1 MDKINTKSIRN
12 VCLMGHGGSGK
23 TSLCEAMLYLAKA
36 TDRLGRTPEG
46 NTVSDY
52 DAEEIK
58 RGFSLST
65 SIDPLMWKD
74 IKINIIDTPGYL
86 DFAGEVLEGIR
97 VADSALIVVDG
108 RSGVEVGTELAWDY
122 AEKEGIPKAFFINR
136 FDDGEARFK
145 RVFDSL
151 REKFGVAVCPLLI
164 PMIEGDKV
172 IGFLNLID
180 MKSEVYDKTGANM
193 ESEIPEEFLPI
204 AKEYRNMLYESIAE
218 TSEELMEKFFAGET
232 ITYNEAINAVHDGI
246 INGGIVPVFCG
257 SATKMWGVTAVLD
270 NIANS
275 FPRPTAR
282 KTETIITPDG
292 EDEKPIDP
300 DGETSIF
307 VFKTVADPFVGK
319 MSFFKV
325 MNGELK
331 RDMTLRNTTTGN
343 TEKMAHIYT
352 IRGKKQTE
360 VDCLCCG
367 DIGMTAKLNAVNTND
382 TLTASAENIVY
393 KKIEFPEPFMTQAIK
408 PLAKGDEDKISAGI
422 TKLLEEDLTTRYQN
436 DAETKQLLIS
446 GIGDIHL
453 DVLVSKLKN
462 RFGTSVVL
470 EKPKIAYRETIKK
483 DVEAEGKHK
492 KQSGGHGQYGH
503 VRIRFAPGENEGLTF
518 TDSVV
523 GGAVPKGFFPAVE
536 KGLQEAMLKGVLAGY
551 PVVNLAA
558 DLYDGSYHDVDSS
571 EMSFKM
577 AASLAYKDGLPRAN
591 PVLLEP
597 IGTLMCTV
605 PDDYVGDV
613 IGDLNK
619 RRGRVLGMEATH
631 GRKGYTTVQAEVP
644 KAEMMDY
651 PISLRAST
659 QGRGSFT
666 FYFTRYDEVP
676 GNVAQ
681 KIIDEAKKA
690 QA

>member
-1 MDKINTKSIRN
+1 MDKITTKSIRN
-12 VCLMGHGGSGK
+12 VCLMGHGATGK

-36 TDRLGRTPEG
+36 SDRLGRTPEG
-46 NTVSDY
+46 NTVSDF
-52 DAEEIK
+52 DSEEIR

-65 SIDPLMWKD
+65 TVEPFRWKD
-74 IKINIIDTPGYL
+74 SKINIIDTPGYL
-86 DFAGEVLEGIR
+86 DFRGEVLEGIR

-108 RSGVEVGTELAWDY
+108 RNGIEVGTELAWDC
-122 AEKEGIPKAFFINR
+122 AVEEGIPRAFFINR

-151 REKFGVAVCPLLI
+151 RERFGVAVCPILI

-180 MKSEVYDKTGANM
+180 MKSEVYDKNGANM
-193 ESEIPEEFLPI
+193 ESEIPEEFKAI
-204 AKEYRNMLYESIAE
+204 AEEYRNMLYESIAE
-218 TSEELMEKFFAGET
+218 TSEELMEKFFAGEI

-246 INGGIVPVFCG
+246 ISGAIVPVFCG
-257 SATKMWGVTAVLD
+257 SATRLWGVTEVMD
-270 NIANS
+270 TIANS

-282 KTETIITPDG
+282 KVEKIVTPDG
-292 EDEKPIDP
+292 DGTTPIEP

-319 MSFFKV
+319 MSYFKV
-325 MNGELK
+325 MNGSLK
-331 RDMTLRNTTTGN
+331 RDMTLRNTRTGG
-343 TEKMAHIYT
+343 TEKMSHIYT
-352 IRGKKQTE
+352 VCGKKQTE
-360 VDCLCCG
+360 VDSLCCG
-367 DIGMTAKLNAVNTND
+367 DIGMTAKLANVNTND
-382 TLTASAENIVY
+382 TLTVSAKDIVY
-393 KKIEFPEPFMTQAIK
+393 KGIEFPEPFLTQAIR
-408 PLAKGDEDKISAGI
+408 PLAKGDEDKISSGI
-422 TKLLEEDLTTRYQN
+422 AKLLEEDLTTRYEN
-436 DAETKQLLIS
+436 DSETKQLLIS

-453 DVLVSKLKN
+453 DVLIAKLKN

-483 DVEAEGKHK
+483 TVEAEGKHK

-503 VRIRFAPGENEGLTF
+503 VRIRFSPSENEGLTF
-518 TDSVV
+518 TESVV
-523 GGAVPKGFFPAVE
+523 GGAVPKSFFPAVE
-536 KGLQEAMLKGVLAGY
+536 KGLQEAMQKGVLAGY

-597 IGTLMCTV
+597 VGSLLCTV

-613 IGDLNK
+613 LSDINK
-619 RRGRVLGMEATH
+619 RRGRVLGMEAVH
-631 GRKGYTTVQAEVP
+631 GRKGYTCVQAEAP
-644 KAEMMDY
+644 KAEMADY
-651 PISLRAST
+651 PIALRAMT
-659 QGRGSFT
+659 QGRGVFT
-666 FYFTRYDEVP
+666 FRFERYVVVP
-676 GNVAQ
+676 ANVAQ
-681 KIIDEAKKA
+681 KIIDEAKKE
-690 QA
+690 QG

>member
-1 MDKINTKSIRN
+1 MDKITTKSIRN
-12 VCLMGHGGSGK
+12 VALLGHGGSGK

-36 TDRLGRTPEG
+36 TDRLGKTPEG

-52 DAEEIK
+52 DPEEIR

-65 SIDPLMWKD
+65 TIEPFAWQDSKV
-74 IKINIIDTPGYL
+74 NIIDTPGYL
-86 DFAGEVLEGIR
+86 DFTGEMLEGIR

-122 AEKEGIPKAFFINR
+122 AETEGIPKAFFINR

-151 REKFGVAVCPLLI
+151 REKFGVTVCPLLI

-180 MKSEVYDKTGANM
+180 MKAEVYDKTGANM
-193 ESEIPEEFLPI
+193 VSEIPEDFKEI
-204 AKEYRNMLYESIAE
+204 AAEYRNMLYESIAQ
-218 TSEELMEKFFAGET
+218 TSDDLMDKFFNEEP
-232 ITYNEAINAVHDGI
+232 ITYNEAMNAVHDGI
-246 INGGIVPVFCG
+246 INGEIVPVFCG
-257 SATKMWGVTAVLD
+257 AATKMWGVTAVLD
-270 NIANS
+270 TIANS

-282 KTETIITPDG
+282 KTETVITADG
-292 EDEKPIDP
+292 EDEIAIDP
-300 DGETSIF
+300 EGETSIF

-319 MSFFKV
+319 MSLFKV
-325 MNGELK
+325 MNGTLT
-331 RDMTLRNTTTGN
+331 RDMTLRNTTNGTS
-343 TEKMAHIYT
+343 EKMAKIYT
-352 IRGKKQTE
+352 MRGKKQTE
-360 VDCLCCG
+360 VDSLCCG
-367 DIGMTAKLNAVNTND
+367 DIGMIAKLSATNTGD
-382 TLTASAENIVY
+382 TLTVSAKDIKY
-393 KKIEFPEPFMTQAIK
+393 RGIAFPEPFLTQAIK
-408 PLAKGDEDKISAGI
+408 PLAKGDEDKISSGI
-422 TKLLEEDLTTRYQN
+422 AKLLEEDLTTRYEN
-436 DAETKQLLIS
+436 NAETKQLLIS
-446 GIGDIHL
+446 GVGDIHL
-453 DVLVSKLKN
+453 DVLVAKLKN

-483 DVEAEGKHK
+483 AVEAEGKHK

-503 VRIRFAPGENEGLTF
+503 VKIKFAPGEGDGLTF
-518 TDSVV
+518 TESVV

-536 KGLQEAMLKGVLAGY
+536 KGLIEAMQKGVLAGY
-551 PVVNLAA
+551 PVVGLHA

-577 AASLAYKDGLPRAN
+577 AASLAYKDGLPKAN
-591 PVLLEP
+591 PILLEP
-597 IGTLMCTV
+597 VGALNCIV
-605 PDDYVGDV
+605 PDNMVGDV

-631 GRKGYTTVQAEVP
+631 GKKGYTTVQAEVP

-651 PISLRAST
+651 PIALRATT

-666 FYFTRYDEVP
+666 FYFERYEEVP
-676 GNVAQ
+676 ANVAQ
-681 KIIDEAKKA
+681 KIIADAAKA
-690 QA
+690 E

>member
-12 VCLMGHGGSGK
+12 VCLLGHGGSGK
-23 TSLCEAMLYLAKA
+23 TSICEAMLYLAKE
-36 TDRLGRTPEG
+36 TERLGKTPEG

-52 DAEEIK
+52 DPEEIR

-65 SIDPLMWKD
+65 TVEPFLWKD
-74 IKINIIDTPGYL
+74 SKINIIDTPGYL
-86 DFAGEVLEGIR
+86 DFTGEVLEGMR
-97 VADSALIVVDG
+97 VADSALILVDG
-108 RSGVEVGTELAWDY
+108 RNGVEVGTELAWDM
-122 AEKEGIPKAFFINR
+122 ATTAGIPKAFFINR

-172 IGFLNLID
+172 IGFLNLIN

-193 ESEIPEEFLPI
+193 QSEIPEEFKEI
-204 AKEYRNMLYESIAE
+204 AEEYRNMLYESIAE
-218 TSEELMEKFFAGET
+218 TSEELMDKFFAGET

-246 INGGIVPVFCG
+246 ISGGIVPVFCG
-257 SATKMWGVTAVLD
+257 SATKMWGVTEVMD
-270 NIANS
+270 TIANS

-282 KTETIITPDG
+282 KVETIVTADG
-292 EDEKPIDP
+292 EDEIEISPE
-300 DGETSIF
+300 GETSIF

-319 MSFFKV
+319 MSYFKV
-325 MNGELK
+325 MSGNLM
-331 RDMTLRNTTTGN
+331 RDVTLRNTTTGID
-343 TEKMAHIYT
+343 EKLARIYT

-360 VDCLCCG
+360 VDFLCCG
-367 DIGMTAKLNAVNTND
+367 DIGMTAKLNNVNTGD
-382 TLTASAENIVY
+382 TLTASAKDIKY
-393 KKIEFPEPFMTQAIK
+393 KGIAFPEPFLTQAIK
-408 PLAKGDEDKISAGI
+408 PLSKGDEDKISSGI
-422 TKLLEEDLTTRYQN
+422 AKLLEEDLTTRYEN
-436 DAETKQLLIS
+436 DASTKQLLIS

-453 DVLVSKLKN
+453 DVLVAKLKN

-483 DVEAEGKHK
+483 TVEAEGKHK

-503 VRIRFAPGENEGLTF
+503 VKIKFAPGEGDGLTF
-518 TDSVV
+518 TESVV

-536 KGLQEAMLKGVLAGY
+536 KGLLEAMQKGVLAGY
-551 PVVNLAA
+551 PVVGLAA

-577 AASLAYKDGLPRAN
+577 AANLAYKSGLAAAN

-597 IGTLMCTV
+597 VGTLNCTV
-605 PDDYVGDV
+605 PDNMVGDV

-631 GRKGYTTVQAEVP
+631 GKKGYTTIQAEAP

-651 PISLRAST
+651 PIALRATT

-666 FYFTRYDEVP
+666 FYFERYEEVP
-676 GNVAQ
+676 ANIAQ
-681 KIIDEAKKA
+681 KIIADAAKE
-690 QA
+690 Q

>member
-1 MDKINTKSIRN
+1 MDKITTKSIRN
-12 VCLMGHGGSGK
+12 VALLGHGGSGK
-23 TSLCEAMLYLAKA
+23 TSLCEAMLYLAKE

-52 DAEEIK
+52 DPEEIR

-65 SIDPLMWKD
+65 TVEPLMWQES
-74 IKINIIDTPGYL
+74 KINILDTPGYL
-86 DFAGEVLEGIR
+86 DFTGEVLEGMR

-108 RSGVEVGTELAWDY
+108 RNGVEVGTELAWDM
-122 AEKEGIPKAFFINR
+122 ADKEGIPKAFFINR

-145 RVFDSL
+145 RVFDAL
-151 REKFGVAVCPLLI
+151 REKFGVTVCPLLI

-180 MKSEVYDKTGANM
+180 MKAEVYDKTGANM
-193 ESEIPEEFLPI
+193 VSQIPEEFKDI
-204 AKEYRNMLYESIAE
+204 AEEYRNMLYESIAQ
-218 TSEELMEKFFAGET
+218 TSDDLMDKFFNEEP
-232 ITYNEAINAVHDGI
+232 ITYNEAMNAVHDGI
-246 INGGIVPVFCG
+246 INGDIVPVFCG

-270 NIANS
+270 TIANS

-282 KTETIITPDG
+282 KTEIIVTPDG
-292 EDEKPIDP
+292 EDETPIDP
-300 DGETSIF
+300 EGEASIF

-325 MNGELK
+325 MNGTLNK
-331 RDMTLRNTTTGN
+331 DMTLRNTTNGGA
-343 TEKMAHIYT
+343 EKLARIYT

-360 VDCLCCG
+360 VDTLCCG
-367 DIGMTAKLNAVNTND
+367 DIGMTAKLNATNTGD
-382 TLTASAENIVY
+382 TLTVSANNIKY
-393 KKIEFPEPFMTQAIK
+393 KGIAFPEPFLTQAIK
-408 PLAKGDEDKISAGI
+408 PLAKGDEDKISSGI
-422 TKLLEEDLTTRYQN
+422 AKLLEEDLTTRYEN
-436 DAETKQLLIS
+436 NAETKQLLIS
-446 GIGDIHL
+446 GVGDIHL
-453 DVLVSKLKN
+453 DVLVAKLKN
-462 RFGTSVVL
+462 RFGTSVLL

-483 DVEAEGKHK
+483 PVEAEGKHK

-503 VRIRFAPGENEGLTF
+503 VRIKFAPGEGDGLTF
-518 TDSVV
+518 TESVV

-536 KGLQEAMLKGVLAGY
+536 KGLLEAMQKGVLAGY
-551 PVVNLAA
+551 PVVGLAA

-577 AASLAYKDGLPRAN
+577 AASLAYKDGLPKAN

-597 IGTLMCTV
+597 VGALNCIV
-605 PDDYVGDV
+605 PDNMVGDV

-619 RRGRVLGMEATH
+619 RRGRVLGMEASH
-631 GRKGYTTVQAEVP
+631 EKKGYTVVQAEVP

-651 PISLRAST
+651 PIALRATT

-666 FYFTRYDEVP
+666 FYFERYEEVP
-676 GNVAQ
+676 ANVAQ
-681 KIIDEAKKA
+681 KIIADA
-690 QA
+690 QKE

>member
-1 MDKINTKSIRN
+1 MDKITTKSIRN
-12 VCLMGHGGSGK
+12 VCLMGHGATGK

-36 TDRLGRTPEG
+36 SDRLGRTPEG
-46 NTVSDY
+46 NTVSDF
-52 DAEEIK
+52 DSEEIR

-65 SIDPLMWKD
+65 TVEPFMWKD
-74 IKINIIDTPGYL
+74 SKINIIDTPGYL
-86 DFAGEVLEGIR
+86 DFRGEVLEGIR

-108 RSGVEVGTELAWDY
+108 RNGIEVGTELAWDC
-122 AEKEGIPKAFFINR
+122 AVEEGIPRAFFINR

-151 REKFGVAVCPLLI
+151 RERFGVAVCPILI

-180 MKSEVYDKTGANM
+180 MKSEVYDKNGANM
-193 ESEIPEEFLPI
+193 ESEIPEEFKAI
-204 AKEYRNMLYESIAE
+204 AEEYRNMLYESIAE
-218 TSEELMEKFFAGET
+218 TSEELMEKFFAGEI

-246 INGGIVPVFCG
+246 ISGAIVPVFCG
-257 SATKMWGVTAVLD
+257 SATRLWGVTEVMD
-270 NIANS
+270 TIANS

-282 KTETIITPDG
+282 KVEKIVTPDG
-292 EDEKPIDP
+292 DGTTPIEP

-307 VFKTVADPFVGK
+307 IFKTVADPFVGK
-319 MSFFKV
+319 MSYFKV
-325 MNGELK
+325 MNGSLK
-331 RDMTLRNTTTGN
+331 RDMTLRNTRTGG
-343 TEKMAHIYT
+343 TEKMSHIYT
-352 IRGKKQTE
+352 VCGKKQTE
-360 VDCLCCG
+360 VDSLCCG
-367 DIGMTAKLNAVNTND
+367 DIGMTAKLANVNTND
-382 TLTASAENIVY
+382 TLTVSAKDIVY
-393 KKIEFPEPFMTQAIK
+393 KGIEFPEPFLTQAIR
-408 PLAKGDEDKISAGI
+408 PLAKGDEDKISSGI
-422 TKLLEEDLTTRYQN
+422 AKLLEEDLTTRYEN
-436 DAETKQLLIS
+436 DSETKQLLIS

-453 DVLVSKLKN
+453 DVLIAKLKN

-483 DVEAEGKHK
+483 TVEAEGKHK

-503 VRIRFAPGENEGLTF
+503 VRIRFSPSENEGLTF
-518 TDSVV
+518 TESVV
-523 GGAVPKGFFPAVE
+523 GGAVPKSFFPAVE

-597 IGTLMCTV
+597 VGSLLCTV

-613 IGDLNK
+613 LSDINK
-619 RRGRVLGMEATH
+619 RRGRVLGMEAVH
-631 GRKGYTTVQAEVP
+631 GRKGYTCVQAEAP
-644 KAEMMDY
+644 KAEMADY
-651 PISLRAST
+651 PIALRAMT
-659 QGRGSFT
+659 QGRGVFT
-666 FYFTRYDEVP
+666 FRFERYEEVP
-676 GNVAQ
+676 ANVAQ
-681 KIIDEAKKA
+681 KIIDEAKKE
-690 QA
+690 QG

>member
-12 VCLMGHGGSGK
+12 VCLLGHGGSGK
-23 TSLCEAMLYLAKA
+23 TSLAEAMLYLAKE

-52 DAEEIK
+52 DPEEIR

-65 SIDPLMWKD
+65 TVAPLFWKD
-74 IKINIIDTPGYL
+74 SKINIIDTPGYL
-86 DFAGEVLEGIR
+86 DFAGEVLEGMR
-97 VADSALIVVDG
+97 VADAALIMVDG
-108 RSGVEVGTELAWDY
+108 RNGIEVGTELAWDY
-122 AEKEGIPKAFFINR
+122 ADKEGIPKAFFINR

-145 RVFDSL
+145 RVFDGL

-180 MKSEVYDKTGANM
+180 MKAEVYDKSGANM
-193 ESEIPEEFLPI
+193 ESEIPEEFKAI
-204 AKEYRNMLYESIAE
+204 AEEYRNMLYESIAE

-246 INGGIVPVFCG
+246 ISGGIVPVFCG

-282 KTETIITPDG
+282 GTEKIITDDG
-292 EDEKPIDP
+292 EGTLEIDP
-300 DGETSIF
+300 VGETSIF
-307 VFKTVADPFVGK
+307 VFKTIADPFVGK

-325 MNGELK
+325 MNGGLK
-331 RDMTLRNTTTGN
+331 RDMTLRNTSSGAS
-343 TEKMAHIYT
+343 EKMAHIYT
-352 IRGKKQTE
+352 IKGKKQTE
-360 VDCLCCG
+360 VDELCCG
-367 DIGMTAKLNAVNTND
+367 DIGMTAKLTSVNTGD
-382 TLTASAENIVY
+382 TLTVSSKNIKY
-393 KKIEFPEPFMTQAIK
+393 KGIDFPEPFLTQAIK
-408 PLAKGDEDKISAGI
+408 PMAKGDEDKISSGI
-422 TKLLEEDLTTRYQN
+422 AKLLEEDLTTRYEN
-436 DAETKQLLIS
+436 NAETKQLLIS
-446 GIGDIHL
+446 GVGDIHL
-453 DVLVSKLKN
+453 DVLVAKLKN

-483 DVEAEGKHK
+483 PVEAEGKHK

-503 VRIRFAPGENEGLTF
+503 VKIKFSPSDSDGLDF
-518 TDSVV
+518 TESVV

-536 KGLQEAMLKGVLAGY
+536 KGLLESMQKGVLAGY
-551 PVVNLAA
+551 PVVGLAA

-577 AASLAYKDGLPRAN
+577 AANLAYKDGLPRAN

-597 IGTLMCTV
+597 VGALKCTI
-605 PDDYVGDV
+605 PDNMVGDV

-619 RRGRVLGMEATH
+619 RRGRVLGMEASH
-631 GRKGYTTVQAEVP
+631 EKKGYTTVEAEVP
-644 KAEMMDY
+644 KSEMMDY
-651 PISLRAST
+651 PIALRALT
-659 QGRGSFT
+659 QGRGVFT
-666 FYFTRYDEVP
+666 FYFERYEEVP
-676 GNVAQ
+676 ANVAS
-681 KIIDEAKKA
+681 KVIADAAKE
-690 QA
+690 

>member
-1 MDKINTKSIRN
+1 MDKITTKSIRN
-12 VCLMGHGGSGK
+12 VALLGHGGTGK
-23 TSLCEAMLYLAKA
+23 TSLCEAMLYLAKE

-52 DAEEIK
+52 DPEEIR

-65 SIDPLMWKD
+65 TVEPLIWQD
-74 IKINIIDTPGYL
+74 SKINILDTPGYL
-86 DFAGEVLEGIR
+86 DFSGEVLEAMR
-97 VADSALIVVDG
+97 VADSALLVVDG
-108 RSGVEVGTELAWDY
+108 RNGVEVGTELAWDM

-145 RVFDSL
+145 RVFDAL
-151 REKFGVAVCPLLI
+151 REKFGVTVCPLLI

-180 MKSEVYDKTGANM
+180 MKAEVYDKSGANM
-193 ESEIPEEFLPI
+193 ESEIPEEFKAI
-204 AKEYRNMLYESIAE
+204 AEEYRNMLYESIAQ
-218 TSEELMEKFFAGET
+218 TSDDLMDKFFNEEP
-232 ITYNEAINAVHDGI
+232 ITYNEAMNAVHDGI
-246 INGGIVPVFCG
+246 INGEIVPVFCG

-270 NIANS
+270 TIANS

-282 KTETIITPDG
+282 KTEAIVTPDG
-292 EDEKPIDP
+292 EDEIAIDP
-300 DGETSIF
+300 EGEASIF

-319 MSFFKV
+319 MSYFKV
-325 MNGELK
+325 LNGSLK
-331 RDMTLRNTTTGN
+331 KDMTLRNTTNGGS
-343 TEKMAHIYT
+343 EKMARIYT

-360 VDCLCCG
+360 VDALCCG
-367 DIGMTAKLNAVNTND
+367 DIGMTAKLNATNTGD
-382 TLTASAENIVY
+382 TLTASAKDIKY
-393 KKIEFPEPFMTQAIK
+393 KGIDFPEPFLTQAIK
-408 PLAKGDEDKISAGI
+408 PLAKGDEDKISSGI
-422 TKLLEEDLTTRYQN
+422 AKLLEEDLTTRYESN
-436 DAETKQLLIS
+436 AETKQLLIS

-453 DVLVSKLKN
+453 DVLVAKLKN

-483 DVEAEGKHK
+483 AVEAEGKHK

-503 VRIRFAPGENEGLTF
+503 VRIKFAPGEGDGLTF
-518 TDSVV
+518 TESVV

-536 KGLQEAMLKGVLAGY
+536 KGLLEAMQKGVLAGY
-551 PVVNLAA
+551 PVVGLAA

-577 AASLAYKDGLPRAN
+577 AASLAYKDGLPKAN
-591 PVLLEP
+591 PVILEP
-597 IGTLMCTV
+597 VGALNCLV
-605 PDDYVGDV
+605 PDNMVGDV

-619 RRGRVLGMEATH
+619 RRGRVLGMEASH
-631 GRKGYTTVQAEVP
+631 EKKGYTNVQAEVP

-651 PISLRAST
+651 PIALRATT

-666 FYFTRYDEVP
+666 FYFERYEEVP
-676 GNVAQ
+676 ANVAQ
-681 KIIDEAKKA
+681 KIIADAAKA
-690 QA
+690 E

>member
-1 MDKINTKSIRN
+1 MDKITTKSIRN
-12 VCLMGHGGSGK
+12 VALLGHGGSGK

-36 TDRLGRTPEG
+36 TDRLGKTPEG

-52 DAEEIK
+52 DPEEIR

-65 SIDPLMWKD
+65 TVEPFMWQDSKV
-74 IKINIIDTPGYL
+74 NILDTPGYL
-86 DFAGEVLEGIR
+86 DFTGEMLEGIR

-122 AEKEGIPKAFFINR
+122 AEAEGIPKAFFINR

-151 REKFGVAVCPLLI
+151 REKFGVTVCPLLI

-180 MKSEVYDKTGANM
+180 MKAEVYDKTGANM
-193 ESEIPEEFLPI
+193 VSEIPEDFKEI
-204 AKEYRNMLYESIAE
+204 AAEYRNMLYESIAQ
-218 TSEELMEKFFAGET
+218 TSDDLMDKFFNEEP
-232 ITYNEAINAVHDGI
+232 ITYNEAMNAVHDGI
-246 INGGIVPVFCG
+246 INGEIVPVFCG
-257 SATKMWGVTAVLD
+257 AATKLWGVTAVLD
-270 NIANS
+270 TIANS

-282 KTETIITPDG
+282 KTETIVTADG
-292 EDEKPIDP
+292 EDEVTMEPEGD
-300 DGETSIF
+300 TSIF

-319 MSFFKV
+319 MSLFKV
-325 MNGELK
+325 MNGTLT
-331 RDMTLRNTTTGN
+331 RDMVLRNTTNGTN
-343 TEKMAHIYT
+343 EKMAKIYT
-352 IRGKKQTE
+352 MRGKKQTE
-360 VDCLCCG
+360 VDSLCCG
-367 DIGMTAKLNAVNTND
+367 DIGMIAKLSATNTGD
-382 TLTASAENIVY
+382 TLTAGAKDIKY
-393 KKIEFPEPFMTQAIK
+393 RGIAFPEPFLTQAIK
-408 PLAKGDEDKISAGI
+408 PLAKGDEDKISSGI
-422 TKLLEEDLTTRYQN
+422 AKLLEEDLTTRYEN
-436 DAETKQLLIS
+436 NAETKQLLIS
-446 GIGDIHL
+446 GVGDIHL
-453 DVLVSKLKN
+453 DVLVAKLKN

-483 DVEAEGKHK
+483 AVEAEGKHK

-503 VRIRFAPGENEGLTF
+503 VKIKFAPGEGDGLTF
-518 TDSVV
+518 TESVV

-536 KGLQEAMLKGVLAGY
+536 KGLTEAMQKGVLAGY
-551 PVVNLAA
+551 PVVGLHA

-577 AASLAYKDGLPRAN
+577 AASLAYKDGLPKAN

-597 IGTLMCTV
+597 VGALNCTV
-605 PDDYVGDV
+605 PDNMVGDV

-631 GRKGYTTVQAEVP
+631 GKKGYTTVQAEVP

-651 PISLRAST
+651 PIALRATT

-666 FYFTRYDEVP
+666 FYFERYEEVP
-676 GNVAQ
+676 ANVAQ
-681 KIIDEAKKA
+681 KIIADAAKA
-690 QA
+690 E

>member
-1 MDKINTKSIRN
+1 MANITTKSIRN
-12 VCLMGHGGSGK
+12 VCLLGHGGSGK
-23 TSLCEAMLYLAKA
+23 TSLCEAMLYLAKE

-52 DAEEIK
+52 DPEEIR

-65 SIDPLMWKD
+65 TVEPLMWQES
-74 IKINIIDTPGYL
+74 KINILDTPGYL
-86 DFAGEVLEGIR
+86 DFTGEVLEGMR

-108 RSGVEVGTELAWDY
+108 RNGVEVGTELAWDY
-122 AEKEGIPKAFFINR
+122 ADKEGIPRAFFINR

-145 RVFDSL
+145 RVFDAL
-151 REKFGVAVCPLLI
+151 REKFGVTVCPLLI

-180 MKSEVYDKTGANM
+180 MKAEVYDKSGSNVV
-193 ESEIPEEFLPI
+193 SQIPEEFQSI
-204 AKEYRNMLYESIAE
+204 AEEYRNMLYESIAQ
-218 TSEELMEKFFAGET
+218 TSDDLMDKFFNEEP
-232 ITYNEAINAVHDGI
+232 ITYNEAMNAVHDGI
-246 INGGIVPVFCG
+246 IKGEIVPVFCG

-270 NIANS
+270 TIANS

-282 KTETIITPDG
+282 GNEIIVTEDG
-292 EDEKPIDP
+292 EDELPIDP
-300 DGETSIF
+300 EGEASVF

-319 MSFFKV
+319 MSYFKV
-325 MNGELK
+325 MNGTVK
-331 RDMTLRNTTTGN
+331 RDMTLRNTANGGN
-343 TEKMAHIYT
+343 EKFAHIYT
-352 IRGKKQTE
+352 IKGKKQTE
-360 VDCLCCG
+360 VDALCCG
-367 DIGMTAKLNAVNTND
+367 DIGMTAKLNAVNTGD
-382 TLTASAENIVY
+382 TLTASAKNIKY
-393 KKIEFPEPFMTQAIK
+393 KGIAFPEPFLTQAIK
-408 PLAKGDEDKISAGI
+408 PLAKGDEDKISSGI
-422 TKLLEEDLTTRYQN
+422 AKLLEEDLTTRYEN
-436 DAETKQLLIS
+436 NAETKQLLIS
-446 GIGDIHL
+446 GVGDIHL
-453 DVLVSKLKN
+453 DVLVAKLKN

-483 DVEAEGKHK
+483 AVEAEGKHK

-503 VRIRFAPGENEGLTF
+503 VRIKFAPGEGDGLTF
-518 TDSVV
+518 TESVV

-536 KGLQEAMLKGVLAGY
+536 KGLLEAMQKGVLAGY
-551 PVVNLAA
+551 PVVGLAA

-577 AASLAYKDGLPRAN
+577 AASLAYKDGLPKAN

-597 IGTLMCTV
+597 VGALNCIV
-605 PDDYVGDV
+605 PDNMVGDV

-631 GRKGYTTVQAEVP
+631 GKKGYTTVQAEVP

-651 PISLRAST
+651 PIALRATT

-666 FYFTRYDEVP
+666 FYFERYEEVP

-681 KIIDEAKKA
+681 KIIADAQKA
-690 QA
+690 Q

>member
-483 DVEAEGKHK
+483 DQIEK
-492 KQSGGHGQYGH
+492 
-503 VRIRFAPGENEGLTF
+503 ITF
-518 TDSVV
+518 QHNY
-523 GGAVPKGFFPAVE
+523 
-536 KGLQEAMLKGVLAGY
+536 QEE
-551 PVVNLAA
+551 
-558 DLYDGSYHDVDSS
+558 S
-571 EMSFKM
+571 
-577 AASLAYKDGLPRAN
+577 
-591 PVLLEP
+591 
-597 IGTLMCTV
+597 
-605 PDDYVGDV
+605 
-613 IGDLNK
+613 NK
-619 RRGRVLGMEATH
+619 E
-631 GRKGYTTVQAEVP
+631 
-644 KAEMMDY
+644 
-651 PISLRAST
+651 
-659 QGRGSFT
+659 
-666 FYFTRYDEVP
+666 
-676 GNVAQ
+676 
-681 KIIDEAKKA
+681 
-690 QA
+690 